1 MITVEPFT
9 VKDSLVIFVSVVA
22 RHQPRVRSVSVV
34 FRGEDYTIR
43 SSTRDFLTRHSS
55 KACFLRTL
63 VLVENPTTP
72 SFAKP
77 LTTPIRWTTR
87 ETATKS
93 GSPTKKIPSA
103 DASPANGMQ

>member
-1 MITVEPFT
+1 MMTVEPFT

-43 SSTRDFLTRHSS
+43 SSTRDSLTRHS
-55 KACFLRTL
+55 
-63 VLVENPTTP
+63 
-72 SFAKP
+72 
-77 LTTPIRWTTR
+77 
-87 ETATKS
+87 TATKS
-93 GSPTKKIPSA
+93 GSPTKKIPPA